1 MERTEQCLAGDPH
14 KASFRDP
21 AGFVYH
27 HEGMLYRQV
36 NACYRKEYDKLME
49 SRLYERLV
57 NKNWLVPHNEVD
69 RPGLTAQAYKI
80 LQPSK
85 INFISYPYEWCFSQL
100 KDAALRTLDI
110 QDMALEHDMTLKD
123 ASSYNIQ
130 FAESGPIFIDTLSF
144 ATYQEGSPWEAY
156 RQFCQHFLA
165 PLALMSRVDVRL
177 NQLLRVYI
185 DGIPLDL
192 ASKLLPFSTRFDSRL
207 LLHIHLHARM
217 QKKHAESGANVK
229 QKNSRRVSISKVGLK
244 GIIASLRKAIRR
256 LHWEPVGTEWV
267 NYYQSTNYSDTA
279 FKEKT
284 RLVQEFL
291 SRVNPK
297 MVWDLGA
304 NTGQFSRIATSKGA
318 LAVAFDVDMG
328 AVEVN
333 YRQLSAKSV
342 ELLPLVVDLTNPSP
356 SLGWH
361 SSERDSLTARGPAD
375 CVLALALIHHLAISN
390 NLPFDLVAYFFADV
404 SRNLIIE
411 YVPKDDSQVQRL
423 LSSRPD
429 IFVSYTVEGF
439 ETAFEKYF
447 SIVDKRALSGSGRIL
462 YLMTNNTTV
471 RR

>member
-1 MERTEQCLAGDPH
+1 MERTEEFLAGIPH

-27 HEGMLYRQV
+27 RDGVLYRQV
-36 NACYRKEYDKLME
+36 NACYRLEYDKLMG
-49 SRLYERLV
+49 SGLYEKLTNR
-57 NKNWLVPHNEVD
+57 NWLVPHNEIGD
-69 RPGLTAQAYKI
+69 SGLTKRAYRI
-80 LQPSK
+80 LQPSR

-110 QDMALEHDMTLKD
+110 QDMAMDHDMTLKD

-144 ATYQEGSPWEAY
+144 KTYQEGSPWEAY

-165 PLALMSRVDVRL
+165 PLALMSKADVRL

-185 DGIPLDL
+185 DGIPLDI
-192 ASKLLPFSTRFDSRL
+192 ASKLLPFSTRFDSGL
-207 LLHIHLHARM
+207 LFHIHLHARM

-229 QKNSRRVSISKVGLK
+229 HKNSRRVSISKIGLK
-244 GIIASLRKAIRR
+244 GIIASLRKAVGR
-256 LHWEPVGTEWV
+256 LNWEPVGTEWV
-267 NYYQSTNYSDTA
+267 DYYQSTNYSDTS

-284 RLVQEFL
+284 RLVKEFL
-291 SRVNPK
+291 LRVNPK

-304 NTGQFSRIATSKGA
+304 NTGQFSRIATSQGA
-318 LAVAFDVDMG
+318 LAIAFDGDMG

-333 YRQLSAKSV
+333 YRQVSAESV
-342 ELLPLVVDLTNPSP
+342 ALLPLVVDLTNPTP

-361 SSERDSLTARGPAD
+361 SSERDSLIARGPAD

-390 NLPFDLVAYFFADV
+390 NLPFDLVACFLADV

-423 LSSRPD
+423 LSSRID
-429 IFVSYTVEGF
+429 IFESYTIEVF
-439 ETAFEKYF
+439 EKAFEKYF
-447 SIVDKRALSGSGRIL
+447 SIVDKRALSGSDRTL

-471 RR
+471 KR

>member
-1 MERTEQCLAGDPH
+1 MERTGEFLAGIPH

-36 NACYRKEYDKLME
+36 NALYRKEYNKLMK
-49 SRLYERLV
+49 SGLYEKLV
-57 NKNWLVPHNEVD
+57 NKNWLVPHNEID
-69 RPGLTAQAYKI
+69 GPRLTGHAYKI

-110 QDMALEHDMTLKD
+110 QDMAIDHDMTLKD

-144 ATYQEGSPWEAY
+144 KTYQEGSPWEAY

-165 PLALMSRVDVRL
+165 PLALMSKVDVRL
-177 NQLLRVYI
+177 SQLLRVYI

-192 ASKLLPFSTRFDSRL
+192 ASKLLPFSTRFDGGL
-207 LLHIHLHARM
+207 LFHIHLHARM

-229 QKNSRRVSISKVGLK
+229 QKNSRRISISKIGLK
-244 GIIASLRKAIRR
+244 GIITSLRKAIGR
-256 LHWEPVGTEWV
+256 LDWEPVGTEWV
-267 NYYQSTNYSDTA
+267 DYYQSTNYSDTS

-284 RLVQEFL
+284 RLVKEFL
-291 SRVNPK
+291 LCVNPK

-304 NTGQFSRIATSKGA
+304 NTGQFSRIATSQGA
-318 LAVAFDVDMG
+318 LAIAFDVDMG

-333 YRQLSAKSV
+333 YRQVSAESIA
-342 ELLPLVVDLTNPSP
+342 LLPLVVDLTNPTP

-361 SSERDSLTARGPAD
+361 SSERDSLIARGPAD
-375 CVLALALIHHLAISN
+375 CVLALALIHHLVISN
-390 NLPFDLVAYFFADV
+390 NLPFDLVACFFADV

-423 LSSRPD
+423 LSSRTD
-429 IFVSYTVEGF
+429 IFESYTIEAF

-447 SIVDKRALSGSGRIL
+447 SIVDKRALSSSSRTL
-462 YLMTNNTTV
+462 YLMTNNTTAK
-471 RR
+471 R